1 MTFISIHS
9 VIICVVLP
17 WRTYETHPYLSFKSG
32 CDRSRVRTQE
42 HNTTTTTHKCKE
54 ESTTTKWQIY
64 DSENALKSL
73 SNTLEA
79 WPRSLRVV
87 MCSKYAPRGLEA

>member
-1 MTFISIHS
+1 MIFMTFISIYS

-42 HNTTTTTHKCKE
+42 HNTTTTHTNAKKRAQPQNGKF
-54 ESTTTKWQIY
+54 TTQKMR
-64 DSENALKSL
+64 SNL
-73 SNTLEA
+73 SQTL
-79 WPRSLRVV
+79 WR
-87 MCSKYAPRGLEA
+87 RGHEVLEL